1 MTCKRHHIARLIGS
15 HYPTVALSS
24 KLKRGRGR
32 GFLAHYTPPPPHSL
46 HRLEKFVI
54 LPIDTMH
61 SSDHTN
67 ARASVAHNM
76 PHNDMDSK
84 DQRTIKNTLAAA
96 EEHMK
101 EARKHENDKTVTDPL
116 APARKQGHEP
126 SRGAK
131 VDAELQQDDEERL
144 REKGIKH

>member
-1 MTCKRHHIARLIGS
+1 MTCNRHHNARLIGS

-24 KLKRGRGR
+24 ELKRGRVAV
-32 GFLAHYTPPPPHSL
+32 FWLSHCTPPLSL
-46 HRLEKFVI
+46 RLLEKFVI

-101 EARKHENDKTVTDPL
+101 EARTHENDKTVTDPL

-131 VDAELQQDDEERL
+131 IDAELQQDDEERL
-144 REKGIKH
+144 KQKGIKH